1 MRHNVLVVDDHEIVR
16 EGVKCVLANHPALH
30 VCGEAKNGQEAVEK
44 AVALKPDLVL
54 MDISMPVMGGIE
66 ATRQIRRL
74 SPTIKIVVLSLHD
87 SPQIAEHAKKA
98 GANAYVNKSCSAEI
112 LFKTILAAVEELDGS
127 SVSVRHTD
135 RTAVDALS

>member
-1 MRHNVLVVDDHEIVR
+1 
-16 EGVKCVLANHPALH
+16 
-30 VCGEAKNGQEAVEK
+30 
-44 AVALKPDLVL
+44 